1 MSKGSVARRTCGQ
14 GIDRW
19 SRGMM
24 LCLRHAIVGW
34 GPLTYGPEVGV
45 VHPLVN
51 TRLFCRL
58 LTTHVPTCSAH
69 ISTNLRLF
77 NVQFLLLTGF
87 HLYETMLQK
96 ESKHVNCKAGFLVF
110 LFSASWK
117 IQQCQMSTMS
127 NVNNVK
133 CQECQMSNFK
143 NVKCQE
149 CQMSGM

>member
-1 MSKGSVARRTCGQ
+1 M
-14 GIDRW
+14 
-19 SRGMM
+19 
-24 LCLRHAIVGW
+24 
-34 GPLTYGPEVGV
+34 

-117 IQQCQMSTMS
+117 IQRRKRKDHIQDEYVEVEPAAVRDILRCVWGTHQYFSQS
-127 NVNNVK
+127 HP
-133 CQECQMSNFK
+133 SR
-143 NVKCQE
+143 
-149 CQMSGM
+149 SGVGSAESLGG

>member
-1 MSKGSVARRTCGQ
+1 M
-14 GIDRW
+14 
-19 SRGMM
+19 
-24 LCLRHAIVGW
+24 
-34 GPLTYGPEVGV
+34 

-51 TRLFCRL
+51 TRLFRRL

-96 ESKHVNCKAGFLVF
+96 ESKHVNCKARFLVF

-117 IQQCQMSTMS
+117 IQRRKRKDHTRDEYVEVEPAAVRDILRCVWGTRHQYFSQSHPS
-127 NVNNVK
+127 R
-133 CQECQMSNFK
+133 
-143 NVKCQE
+143 
-149 CQMSGM
+149 SGVGSAESLGG

>member
-1 MSKGSVARRTCGQ
+1 M
-14 GIDRW
+14 
-19 SRGMM
+19 
-24 LCLRHAIVGW
+24 
-34 GPLTYGPEVGV
+34 

-96 ESKHVNCKAGFLVF
+96 ESKHVNCKARFLVF

-117 IQQCQMSTMS
+117 IQRRKRKDHIQDEYVEVEPAAVRDILRCVWGTRHQYFSQS
-127 NVNNVK
+127 HP
-133 CQECQMSNFK
+133 SR
-143 NVKCQE
+143 
-149 CQMSGM
+149 SGVGSAESLGG